1 MKVRAK
7 VTTSLWLTKKKI
19 KGFTST
25 MYNMS
30 SCGSSSEL
38 SSSWINEPEKTNM
51 ITFDLPATDF
61 ELVQQVFDFIEENPE
76 VNRGD
81 ILIRMARKYRFAGY
95 IGTLEFLSA
104 EVRELKETIRE
115 LKETI
120 RELKQEIQTFH
131 EVKLELKNPTLD
143 NTSAILLTYTA
154 TLIATGWWINFLLN

>member
-61 ELVQQVFDFIEENPE
+61 ELVQQVFDFIEENPG

-104 EVRELKETIRE
+104 EVRE

-154 TLIATGWWINFLLN
+154 TLIATGWWISFLLT

>member
-1 MKVRAK
+1 
-7 VTTSLWLTKKKI
+7 
-19 KGFTST
+19 

-38 SSSWINEPEKTNM
+38 SSSWINEPEKKNV

-115 LKETI
+115 LK
-120 RELKQEIQTFH
+120 RDNQTFR
-131 EVKLELKNPTLD
+131 EVKLELDKHPSWHLLA
-143 NTSAILLTYTA
+143 SAA
-154 TLIATGWWINFLLN
+154 TVIAAGWWISCLLT

>member
-38 SSSWINEPEKTNM
+38 SSSWINEPEKKNV

-115 LKETI
+115 LK
-120 RELKQEIQTFH
+120 QEIQTFH
-131 EVKLELKNPTLD
+131 EVKLELKNTTLD